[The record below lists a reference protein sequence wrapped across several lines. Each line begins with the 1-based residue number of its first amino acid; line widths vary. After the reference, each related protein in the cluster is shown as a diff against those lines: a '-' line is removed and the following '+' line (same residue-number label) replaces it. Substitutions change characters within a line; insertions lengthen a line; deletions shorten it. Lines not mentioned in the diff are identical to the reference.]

1 MAVKNKRYK
10 IIAADLSQAEPRIF
24 AHYSGEKRLQSV
36 FDSDD
41 DFYSVIAID
50 VMGLKGVSSNP
61 KDANFLKKVAPDM
74 RQLSKVIAL
83 AIPYGSMAFQIAAQL
98 GYMKNGRPDT
108 DRAQKLIDLYLRAYP
123 NLHKYMKRQELL
135 AKKQG
140 YVTNLFGRVRRVDD
154 AMEIYKKY
162 GDAILDSRWAK
173 SQGLELVR
181 KDYKKALNIAKNNPI
196 QSTAADIVNR
206 GMIEMSR
213 YITDNNL
220 DASIRLQIH
229 DELIC
234 IAEESIAEHIAEKLE
249 YFMCNNKYALML
261 DVKLEAEA
269 KIGNNLVEV
278 K

>member
-1 MAVKNKRYK
+1 MKKRYK
-10 IIAADLSQAEPRIF
+10 IIAADHLQCEPRIF

-74 RQLSKVIAL
+74 RQLAKVIAL
-83 AIPYGSMAFQIAAQL
+83 AIPYGSTAFQIAAQL

-154 AMEIYKKY
+154 AMNLYKRY

-173 SQGLELVR
+173 AQGLEELR

-196 QSTAADIVNR
+196 QSSAADIVNR
-206 GMIEMSR
+206 AMIELSK
-213 YITDNNL
+213 YFIDNNL
-220 DASIRLQIH
+220 DASIRLSVH
-229 DELIC
+229 DEVVC
-234 IAEESIAEHIAEKLE
+234 IAEESICDLVAEKLE
-249 YFMCNNKYALML
+249 YYMCNNKYAQIL

-269 KIGNNLVEV
+269 KIGLNLVEV